1 MTVTPTGTA
10 KADARSDE
18 VAWYAQEPDAVM
30 ATLGVE
36 AGRGLSSAEVTSR
49 QQRYGPNQIASE
61 PSPSTWSV
69 ALIQIRDPMNLM
81 LIVVA
86 VVSLFVHQVS
96 VSILVGFLV
105 ILNVV
110 LGTRQEMQ
118 ARASV
123 DALAKMQIPQ
133 AKVTRDGTLVQLPA
147 TELVPGDLVNVEAGD
162 LVPADGRLVRSATLE
177 TQEASLTGE
186 SAPIP
191 KDPAALDGTDVALG
205 DRTNMVFQNTSVTR
219 GTATLVVT
227 ETGMHTQMGRIA
239 TMLSAVKQ
247 TKSPL
252 QRELNSLTG
261 VLGLIAWVAVAII
274 VILGLIRGQSLTEVL
289 LLGIA
294 MAVSA
299 IPTGLPTF
307 VQAMLAYGAKQLAE
321 SKAVVKNL
329 ADVETLGAT
338 SAINSDKTGTLTKN
352 EMMVRSLYYQG
363 EWFVVEGDGYAKTGN
378 IRQAAGKPTPE
389 FTRLAYGLCLDSDA
403 TVSDDGTVV
412 GDPTEAALVVLAAK
426 LGVDAEETR
435 RAYPRLAEVPF
446 DSAYKFMATFHEI
459 PLDGQTHLIELVK
472 GGPDVVL
479 KRCTT
484 AQTPDGPVP
493 LADKLHDIEEAN
505 RELSEKG
512 LRVLA
517 FAVRLLDGQRDA
529 VVADPMSFV
538 SDLAL
543 VGMVGIIDP
552 LRAESKEAVR
562 SAQSA
567 GIEVRMITGDYAV
580 TASAIG
586 AELGL
591 GPGAIGGTELAE
603 MSDDELKAA
612 LPRLHVFGRVTP
624 QDKLRLA
631 RLMQENGDI
640 VAMTGDA
647 VNDAAALKQAD
658 IGVAMGSGSEVTKQA
673 GKMILTDDNFGTL
686 VQAIRLGRSIYSKI
700 IAYVR
705 YQMTQLLSLVLLFL
719 TASIF
724 NINAGIALTP
734 LMVLFLNFFISVF
747 PVVAIMLDPPATDLM
762 IRPPRDPKVTIANR
776 RAIVQWVVY
785 GAILF
790 LSALVALLFGP
801 GELSQTQASVRMTM
815 TFVVMAFG
823 TILSGLVMRR
833 EPGSGLSA
841 PILTA
846 LKVLSAPVLLTIAA
860 VEIPF
865 MNRFLITTDLTGR
878 QWVAALGLSLI
889 LPIVV
894 EVEKWVRRRIHHTP
908 PPTYTTAEAVLPTRA
923 RAAASAPEPTP
934 AAAALVS

>member
-10 KADARSDE
+10 NADARSDE
-18 VAWYAQEPDAVM
+18 VAWYAQEPDAVI

-36 AGRGLSSAEVTSR
+36 AGRGLSSAEVASR
-49 QQRYGPNQIASE
+49 QQKYGPNQIASE
-61 PSPSTWSV
+61 PSPSTWAV
-69 ALIQIRDPMNLM
+69 ALIQIKDPMNLM

-162 LVPADGRLVRSATLE
+162 LVPADGRLLRSATLE

-191 KDPAALDGTDVALG
+191 KDPAALQGTDVALG

-274 VILGLIRGQSLTEVL
+274 VILGLVRGQSLTEVL

-363 EWFVVEGDGYAKTGN
+363 DWFVVEGDGYAKTGN
-378 IRQAAGKPTPE
+378 IRQAAGKSTPE

-459 PLDGQTHLIELVK
+459 PLDGRDPPH
-472 GGPDVVL
+472 
-479 KRCTT
+479 R
-484 AQTPDGPVP
+484 A
-493 LADKLHDIEEAN
+493 
-505 RELSEKG
+505 
-512 LRVLA
+512 
-517 FAVRLLDGQRDA
+517 GQ
-529 VVADPMSFV
+529 
-538 SDLAL
+538 
-543 VGMVGIIDP
+543 
-552 LRAESKEAVR
+552 
-562 SAQSA
+562 
-567 GIEVRMITGDYAV
+567 
-580 TASAIG
+580 
-586 AELGL
+586 
-591 GPGAIGGTELAE
+591 
-603 MSDDELKAA
+603 
-612 LPRLHVFGRVTP
+612 
-624 QDKLRLA
+624 
-631 RLMQENGDI
+631 
-640 VAMTGDA
+640 
-647 VNDAAALKQAD
+647 
-658 IGVAMGSGSEVTKQA
+658 
-673 GKMILTDDNFGTL
+673 
-686 VQAIRLGRSIYSKI
+686 GRS
-700 IAYVR
+700 
-705 YQMTQLLSLVLLFL
+705 
-719 TASIF
+719 
-724 NINAGIALTP
+724 G
-734 LMVLFLNFFISVF
+734 
-747 PVVAIMLDPPATDLM
+747 
-762 IRPPRDPKVTIANR
+762 R
-776 RAIVQWVVY
+776 R
-785 GAILF
+785 
-790 LSALVALLFGP
+790 
-801 GELSQTQASVRMTM
+801 
-815 TFVVMAFG
+815 
-823 TILSGLVMRR
+823 
-833 EPGSGLSA
+833 
-841 PILTA
+841 
-846 LKVLSAPVLLTIAA
+846 
-860 VEIPF
+860 
-865 MNRFLITTDLTGR
+865 
-878 QWVAALGLSLI
+878 
-889 LPIVV
+889 
-894 EVEKWVRRRIHHTP
+894 
-908 PPTYTTAEAVLPTRA
+908 AEAVCDRTDP
-923 RAAASAPEPTP
+923 
-934 AAAALVS
+934 